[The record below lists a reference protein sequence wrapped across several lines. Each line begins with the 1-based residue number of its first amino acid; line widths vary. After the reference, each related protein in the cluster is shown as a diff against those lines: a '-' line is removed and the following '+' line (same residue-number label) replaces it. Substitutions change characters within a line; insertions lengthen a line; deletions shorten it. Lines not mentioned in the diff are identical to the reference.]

1 MIAVSHFH
9 LCFVCPGDRSTFA
22 VRRSNLSPV
31 PLPGVLAIRYRPGC
45 RKPLGIRGCLEIVQC
60 RCTYLGLIQFAGSLL
75 AVERSKGINLSSQPS
90 RVNAI
95 GFNVSKGRGRQIF
108 WIIVAKRHVH
118 EVRIEEDRFQLS
130 RIRCP

>member
-31 PLPGVLAIRYRPGC
+31 PLQECLPSDTVLVVESL
-45 RKPLGIRGCLEIVQC
+45 LGIRGCLEIVQC